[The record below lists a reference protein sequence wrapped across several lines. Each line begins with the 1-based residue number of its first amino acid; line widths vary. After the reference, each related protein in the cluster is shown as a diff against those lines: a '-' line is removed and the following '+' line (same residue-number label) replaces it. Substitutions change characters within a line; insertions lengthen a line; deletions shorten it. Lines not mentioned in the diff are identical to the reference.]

1 MHAYFLEKGT
11 PEMRNWH
18 GKEKSRQHIRHMEH
32 LDITNAKL
40 CTPIFLEKGTP
51 EMRNRHGEEK
61 SRQHIRH
68 MEHLDITNAKACRY
82 H

>member
-1 MHAYFLEKGT
+1 LSEKEIGVIHAYFLEKGT

-18 GKEKSRQHIRHMEH
+18 G
-32 LDITNAKL
+32 
-40 CTPIFLEKGTP
+40 
-51 EMRNRHGEEK
+51 EEK

-68 MEHLDITNAKACRY
+68 MKHLDITNAKARRN

>member
-1 MHAYFLEKGT
+1 M
-11 PEMRNWH
+11 
-18 GKEKSRQHIRHMEH
+18 
-32 LDITNAKL
+32 
-40 CTPIFLEKGTP
+40 PIFLEKGTP

-68 MEHLDITNAKACRY
+68 MEHLDITNAKTCRN